1 MPVRVE
7 AGVDAGL
14 AWHFGNPVAEARRLE
29 AGDGVVD
36 LRNREVVEVSGADR
50 LSWLHSLTTQHMEAL
65 APGEATTALIL
76 SPTGHIEHV
85 MRGGNAEALEGL
97 VRKASDARGDW
108 QMNAQKQSGER
119 S

>member
-7 AGVDAGL
+7 AGADAGL

-36 LRNREVVEVSGADR
+36 LRNREVVEVGGADR

-65 APGEATTALIL
+65 APGEATTA
-76 SPTGHIEHV
+76 
-85 MRGGNAEALEGL
+85 
-97 VRKASDARGDW
+97 
-108 QMNAQKQSGER
+108 
-119 S
+119 